1 VNQND
6 RDPNQ
11 PALPST
17 LYTCPGMKN
26 EPWKPAGLQ
35 KFNEFCLAVDEDRKS
50 PAGQKFE
57 EEYQQKALEAYAGK
71 KLRKRKACPTATVTV
86 YLDVTVE
93 SSTSIS
99 AASVESSQRAMT
111 SSTATPRPPPGRPAS
126 RSSGVASDENNS
138 QRATAP
144 LVATPS
150 QRGQPT
156 SRGTAHRSAART
168 RRSGQT
174 IGGTIDS
181 TLVVAAA
188 SNITPM

>member
-1 VNQND
+1 
-6 RDPNQ
+6 
-11 PALPST
+11 
-17 LYTCPGMKN
+17 M
-26 EPWKPAGLQ
+26 
-35 KFNEFCLAVDEDRKS
+35 AVDEDRKS

-71 KLRKRKACPTATVTV
+71 KLRKRKACPTAT
-86 YLDVTVE
+86 
-93 SSTSIS
+93 
-99 AASVESSQRAMT
+99 SQRAMT

-126 RSSGVASDENNS
+126 RSSGVASGENNS

>member
-6 RDPNQ
+6 RDTNQ

-17 LYTCPGMKN
+17 LYTSPGMKN

-71 KLRKRKACPTATVTV
+71 KLRKRKACPTATVNM
-86 YLDVTVE
+86 YLDVAVE
-93 SSTSIS
+93 SSTSS
-99 AASVESSQRAMT
+99 SVASVE
-111 SSTATPRPPPGRPAS
+111 
-126 RSSGVASDENNS
+126 NS
-138 QRATAP
+138 QRATAS
-144 LVATPS
+144 LAATPS
-150 QRGQPT
+150 QQGQT
-156 SRGTAHRSAART
+156 ASRRGTVHRGAGRG
-168 RRSGQT
+168 RRGSQT

-181 TLVVAAA
+181 TLVAAA
-188 SNITPM
+188 SNLTPM